1 MENPSTISTRFGR
14 TDNGIF
20 IFLDNLV
27 WLVYA
32 LSCGIYWSLYPDPN
46 PDYWDWLLM
55 MTIYFFVWG
64 VSVLL
69 ETLGTIRKHKIS
81 MITGIVLTLI
91 IIGFSATVIGVF
103 SELLELHGSVFLS
116 LDSIFFASVTLW
128 NLFRLAFQ
136 IKVIRLINN
145 GNINDHPIINLCGSC
160 GEYAKNIRIPLL
172 PQTAN
177 GYQSI

>member
-103 SELLELHGSVFLS
+103 LNQA
-116 LDSIFFASVTLW
+116 SIFFASVTLW

-160 GEYAKNIRIPLL
+160 GNYAKNIHIPLL
-172 PQTAN
+172 SQTVN

>member
-1 MENPSTISTRFGR
+1 MENPSTISTRYG
-14 TDNGIF
+14 TTGNGIF
-20 IFLDNLV
+20 MFLDNLV
-27 WLVYA
+27 WVVYA
-32 LSCGIYWSLYPDPN
+32 LSCGIYWSLYQ
-46 PDYWDWLLM
+46 DYHHYGDWFWI

-69 ETLGTIRKHKIS
+69 ETFGTIRKHKIS
-81 MITGIVLTLI
+81 MITGLVLTLI
-91 IIGFSATVIGVF
+91 IIGFSATVFGVF
-103 SELLELHGSVFLS
+103 LNLA
-116 LDSIFFASVTLW
+116 SIFFASVTLW

-136 IKVIRLINN
+136 IKVIRWMNN
-145 GNINDHPIINLCGSC
+145 GNVINDHPIINLCGSC

>member
-1 MENPSTISTRFGR
+1 MENPSTIAAHFG
-14 TDNGIF
+14 TTGNGIF
-20 IFLDNLV
+20 IFLDILV
-27 WLVYA
+27 WVITCA
-32 LSCGIYWSLYPDPN
+32 LSCLIYWG
-46 PDYWDWLLM
+46 M
-55 MTIYFFVWG
+55 FFDVFFFVMASFFLVWG

-81 MITGIVLTLI
+81 MITGLVLTLI
-91 IIGFSATVIGVF
+91 IIGFSATVFGVF
-103 SELLELHGSVFLS
+103 LNLV
-116 LDSIFFASVTLW
+116 SIFFASVTLW

-136 IKVIRLINN
+136 IKVIRWMNN

-172 PQTAN
+172 VPQTAN